1 MLKSLFLMIKTINTH
16 CTFALEEVFDYYS
29 YYQPN
34 ALASR
39 MLVLNKKT
47 MKLLRYFL
55 PVLLAVFTFC
65 ACDDWFGG
73 DDPSDKEPQF
83 SDYFKMEIT
92 RCERVADVLIVD
104 FKMKNV
110 SGKDLQ
116 QVELSGATSK
126 DNLGNGYNGDQDV
139 SLGGKWSYWGQ
150 KSIKKNETITGSF
163 RIRAFDKTNSAQ
175 KLTLNF
181 KCASS
186 DLDFDGKVS
195 IANIKIADKRVLTDG
210 IDTNDFGLKYQLVGT
225 ERKIVDGRN
234 CSFITFT
241 VTNNTGVNLSNV
253 DFCAHNFYGDT
264 EDFNCYMS
272 SDGSAFS
279 YTATVRIQKGET
291 KTLTIRVN
299 DVPDRIK
306 QLRGT
311 VTCRTD
317 SYILCSEN
325 VNFYDMTFE

>member
-1 MLKSLFLMIKTINTH
+1 
-16 CTFALEEVFDYYS
+16 
-29 YYQPN
+29 
-34 ALASR
+34 
-39 MLVLNKKT
+39 

-65 ACDDWFGG
+65 ACDDLFGG

-116 QVELSGATSK
+116 QVVLSNNNAESK
-126 DNLGNGYNGDQDV
+126 DNLGNGYYNRQDV
-139 SLGGKWSYWGQ
+139 SLGGRWSNWGQ

-163 RIRAFDKTNSAQ
+163 RIKEFDRTNSAQ

-181 KCASS
+181 GCVSS
-186 DLDFDGKVS
+186 DLNFNGEVS

-225 ERKIVDGRN
+225 ERKMIDGYN
-234 CSFITFT
+234 YSFITFT

-253 DFCAHNFYGDT
+253 NFYTGNSYFSGDT
-264 EDFNCYMS
+264 ESFRCDIS

-279 YTATVRIQKGET
+279 YETALRIQTGET

-299 DVPDRIK
+299 YVPDRIK

-311 VTCRTD
+311 VTCSTD

>member
-1 MLKSLFLMIKTINTH
+1 
-16 CTFALEEVFDYYS
+16 
-29 YYQPN
+29 
-34 ALASR
+34 
-39 MLVLNKKT
+39 

-65 ACDDWFGG
+65 ACDDWFGN

-104 FKMKNV
+104 FNMKNV

-116 QVELSGATSK
+116 QVELRTAYKCAK
-126 DNLGNGYNGDQDV
+126 DNLGNEYYNSQDV
-139 SLGGKWSYWGQ
+139 SLGGKWHYSGK

-163 RIRAFDKTNSAQ
+163 RIRDFDKTNSAQ

-186 DLDFDGKVS
+186 DLDFDGEVS

-225 ERKIVDGRN
+225 DRKIVDGRN

-253 DFCAHNFYGDT
+253 NFNLSYFYSDT
-264 EDFNCYMS
+264 EQFRCDIS

-279 YTATVRIQKGET
+279 YTTALRIQTGET
-291 KTLTIRVN
+291 KTLTICIY

-311 VTCRTD
+311 VTCSTD
-317 SYILCSEN
+317 SYILCSED

>member
-1 MLKSLFLMIKTINTH
+1 
-16 CTFALEEVFDYYS
+16 
-29 YYQPN
+29 
-34 ALASR
+34 
-39 MLVLNKKT
+39 

-73 DDPSDKEPQF
+73 DDPSDKEPQL

-116 QVELSGATSK
+116 QVELSESNNFIGSK
-126 DNLGNGYNGDQDV
+126 DNLGNEYYNRQDV
-139 SLGGKWSYWGQ
+139 SLGGRWSGSGQ

-163 RIRAFDKTNSAQ
+163 RIRGFDKTNSAQ

-181 KCASS
+181 RCASS
-186 DLDFDGKVS
+186 DLNFNSEVS

-253 DFCAHNFYGDT
+253 DFDTDSNYFSGDT
-264 EDFNCYMS
+264 ESFRCDIS
-272 SDGSAFS
+272 SEGSAFS
-279 YTATVRIQKGET
+279 YRTALRIQIGET

-299 DVPDRIK
+299 NVPDRIK

-317 SYILCSEN
+317 SYILCSED

>member
-1 MLKSLFLMIKTINTH
+1 
-16 CTFALEEVFDYYS
+16 
-29 YYQPN
+29 
-34 ALASR
+34 
-39 MLVLNKKT
+39 

-73 DDPSDKEPQF
+73 DAPSDKEPQF

-116 QVELSGATSK
+116 EVQLNGTSSK
-126 DNLGNGYNGDQDV
+126 DNLGNEYSNMQDV

-181 KCASS
+181 KCVSS
-186 DLDFDGKVS
+186 DLNFNGEVS

-264 EDFNCYMS
+264 EDFYCYMS

-291 KTLTIRVN
+291 KTLTICIN
-299 DVPDRIK
+299 NVPDRIK

-311 VTCRTD
+311 VTCKTD

>member
-1 MLKSLFLMIKTINTH
+1 
-16 CTFALEEVFDYYS
+16 
-29 YYQPN
+29 
-34 ALASR
+34 
-39 MLVLNKKT
+39 

-116 QVELSGATSK
+116 QVELRTAYNCAK
-126 DNLGNGYNGDQDV
+126 DNLGNEYYNSQDV
-139 SLGGKWSYWGQ
+139 SLGGKWHYSGK

-163 RIRAFDKTNSAQ
+163 RIRDFDKTNSAQ

-186 DLDFDGKVS
+186 DLDFDGEVS
-195 IANIKIADKRVLTDG
+195 IANIKIVDKRVLTDG

-291 KTLTIRVN
+291 KTLTICIY

-311 VTCRTD
+311 VTCSTD
-317 SYILCSEN
+317 SYILCSED

>member
-1 MLKSLFLMIKTINTH
+1 
-16 CTFALEEVFDYYS
+16 
-29 YYQPN
+29 
-34 ALASR
+34 

-116 QVELSGATSK
+116 QVELSESNNFIGSK
-126 DNLGNGYNGDQDV
+126 DNLGNEYYNRQDV
-139 SLGGKWSYWGQ
+139 SLGGRWSKSGQ

-163 RIRAFDKTNSAQ
+163 RIRGFDKTNSAQ

-181 KCASS
+181 RCASS
-186 DLDFDGKVS
+186 DLNFNSEVS

-253 DFCAHNFYGDT
+253 DFDTDSNYFSGDT
-264 EDFNCYMS
+264 ESFRYDIS
-272 SDGSAFS
+272 SEGSAFS
-279 YTATVRIQKGET
+279 YSTALRIQTGET

-299 DVPDRIK
+299 GVPDRIK

-317 SYILCSEN
+317 LHPLFRRCQFLRHDFRVSIMGGS
-325 VNFYDMTFE
+325 

>member
-1 MLKSLFLMIKTINTH
+1 
-16 CTFALEEVFDYYS
+16 
-29 YYQPN
+29 
-34 ALASR
+34 
-39 MLVLNKKT
+39 

-116 QVELSGATSK
+116 EVQLNGTSSK
-126 DNLGNGYNGDQDV
+126 DNLGNEYSNMQDV
-139 SLGGKWSYWGQ
+139 SLGGKWSYWGH

-181 KCASS
+181 KCVSS
-186 DLDFDGKVS
+186 DLNFNGEVS

-241 VTNNTGVNLSNV
+241 VTNNTGVNLSDV
-253 DFCAHNFYGDT
+253 DFDTNNNYFSGDT
-264 EDFNCYMS
+264 ESFRCDIS

-279 YTATVRIQKGET
+279 SITTLRIQTGET

-299 DVPDRIK
+299 NVPDRIK
-306 QLRGT
+306 QLRGA

-317 SYILCSEN
+317 SYILCSED

>member
-1 MLKSLFLMIKTINTH
+1 
-16 CTFALEEVFDYYS
+16 
-29 YYQPN
+29 
-34 ALASR
+34 
-39 MLVLNKKT
+39 

-126 DNLGNGYNGDQDV
+126 DNLGNEYNGNQDV

-163 RIRAFDKTNSAQ
+163 RIGGFDKTNSAQ

-186 DLDFDGKVS
+186 DLNFNGEVS

-234 CSFITFT
+234 YSFITFT

-253 DFCAHNFYGDT
+253 DFCAHSFYGDT
-264 EDFNCYMS
+264 ESFNCDMS

-291 KTLTIRVN
+291 KTLTICIN
-299 DVPDRIK
+299 NVPDRIK

-311 VTCRTD
+311 VTCKTD

>member
-1 MLKSLFLMIKTINTH
+1 MIKTINTH

-116 QVELSGATSK
+116 QVELRDVGSK
-126 DNLGNGYNGDQDV
+126 DNLGNKYYTGQDV

-163 RIRAFDKTNSAQ
+163 RISAFDKTNSAQ

-181 KCASS
+181 RCATS
-186 DLDFDGKVS
+186 DLDFDGEVS

-241 VTNNTGVNLSNV
+241 VTNNTGVNLSDV
-253 DFCAHNFYGDT
+253 KFDTTNFYADT
-264 EDFNCYMS
+264 ESFGCDIS
-272 SDGSAFS
+272 SDGSAFN
-279 YTATVRIQKGET
+279 YITTLRIQKGET
-291 KTLTIRVN
+291 KTLTICIYN
-299 DVPDRIK
+299 VPDRIK
-306 QLRGT
+306 QLRGI

>member
-1 MLKSLFLMIKTINTH
+1 MIKTINTH

-116 QVELSGATSK
+116 QVELRDVGSK
-126 DNLGNGYNGDQDV
+126 DNLGNKYYTGQDV

-163 RIRAFDKTNSAQ
+163 RISAFDKTNSAQ

-181 KCASS
+181 RCASS
-186 DLDFDGKVS
+186 DLDFDGEVS
-195 IANIKIADKRVLTDG
+195 IANIKIADKRVLIDG

-241 VTNNTGVNLSNV
+241 VTNNTGVNLSDV
-253 DFCAHNFYGDT
+253 KFDTTNFYADT
-264 EDFNCYMS
+264 ESFGCDIS
-272 SDGSAFS
+272 SDGSAFN
-279 YTATVRIQKGET
+279 YITTLRIQKGET
-291 KTLTIRVN
+291 KTLTICIYN
-299 DVPDRIK
+299 VPDRIK
-306 QLRGT
+306 QLRGI

>member
-1 MLKSLFLMIKTINTH
+1 
-16 CTFALEEVFDYYS
+16 
-29 YYQPN
+29 
-34 ALASR
+34 

-65 ACDDWFGG
+65 ACDDWFGN

-126 DNLGNGYNGDQDV
+126 DNLGNGYSNQQDV

-163 RIRAFDKTNSAQ
+163 RISGFDKTNSAQ

-186 DLDFDGKVS
+186 DLNFNGEVS

-264 EDFNCYMS
+264 EGFNCEMS

-291 KTLTIRVN
+291 KTLTICIQN
-299 DVPDRIK
+299 VPDRIK
-306 QLRGT
+306 QLRGI

>member
-1 MLKSLFLMIKTINTH
+1 
-16 CTFALEEVFDYYS
+16 
-29 YYQPN
+29 
-34 ALASR
+34 

-116 QVELSGATSK
+116 QVELRDVGSK
-126 DNLGNGYNGDQDV
+126 DNLGNKYYTGQDV

-163 RIRAFDKTNSAQ
+163 RISAFDKTNSAQ

-181 KCASS
+181 RCASS
-186 DLDFDGKVS
+186 DLNFDGEVS

-241 VTNNTGVNLSNV
+241 VTNNTGVNLSDV
-253 DFCAHNFYGDT
+253 KFITSNFYADT
-264 EDFNCYMS
+264 ESFGCDIS
-272 SDGSAFS
+272 SDGSAFN
-279 YTATVRIQKGET
+279 YITTLRIQKGET
-291 KTLTIRVN
+291 KTLTICIYN
-299 DVPDRIK
+299 VPDRIK

-317 SYILCSEN
+317 SYILCSED

>member
-1 MLKSLFLMIKTINTH
+1 
-16 CTFALEEVFDYYS
+16 
-29 YYQPN
+29 
-34 ALASR
+34 
-39 MLVLNKKT
+39 

-65 ACDDWFGG
+65 ACDDWFGN

-126 DNLGNGYNGDQDV
+126 DNLGNGYSNQQDV

-163 RIRAFDKTNSAQ
+163 RISGFDKTNSAQ

-186 DLDFDGKVS
+186 DLNFNGEVS

-234 CSFITFT
+234 YSFITFT

-253 DFCAHNFYGDT
+253 DFCAHSFYGDT
-264 EDFNCYMS
+264 ESFNCYMS

-311 VTCRTD
+311 VTCKTD
-317 SYILCSEN
+317 SYILCSED

>member
-1 MLKSLFLMIKTINTH
+1 
-16 CTFALEEVFDYYS
+16 
-29 YYQPN
+29 
-34 ALASR
+34 

-116 QVELSGATSK
+116 QVELRTAYNCAK
-126 DNLGNGYNGDQDV
+126 DNLGNEYYNSQDV
-139 SLGGKWSYWGQ
+139 SLGGKWNYSGK

-163 RIRAFDKTNSAQ
+163 RIRDFDKTNSAQ

-186 DLDFDGKVS
+186 DLDFDGEVS

-210 IDTNDFGLKYQLVGT
+210 IDTNDFGLKYQLLGT

-253 DFCAHNFYGDT
+253 KFYLSYFYSDT
-264 EDFNCYMS
+264 EQFRCDIS

-279 YTATVRIQKGET
+279 YTTALRIQTGDT
-291 KTLTIRVN
+291 KTLTICIY

-311 VTCRTD
+311 VTCSTD
-317 SYILCSEN
+317 SYILCSED

>member
-1 MLKSLFLMIKTINTH
+1 
-16 CTFALEEVFDYYS
+16 
-29 YYQPN
+29 
-34 ALASR
+34 
-39 MLVLNKKT
+39 

-116 QVELSGATSK
+116 QVELRTAYNCAK
-126 DNLGNGYNGDQDV
+126 DNLGNEYSNMQDV

-181 KCASS
+181 KCVSS
-186 DLDFDGKVS
+186 DLNFNGEVS

-264 EDFNCYMS
+264 EDFYCYMS

-291 KTLTIRVN
+291 KTLTICIN
-299 DVPDRIK
+299 NVPDRIK

-311 VTCRTD
+311 VTCKTD

>member
-1 MLKSLFLMIKTINTH
+1 
-16 CTFALEEVFDYYS
+16 
-29 YYQPN
+29 
-34 ALASR
+34 

-186 DLDFDGKVS
+186 DLDFDGEVS

-234 CSFITFT
+234 CSFKI
-241 VTNNTGVNLSNV
+241 
-253 DFCAHNFYGDT
+253 
-264 EDFNCYMS
+264 
-272 SDGSAFS
+272 
-279 YTATVRIQKGET
+279 KG
-291 KTLTIRVN
+291 
-299 DVPDRIK
+299 
-306 QLRGT
+306 
-311 VTCRTD
+311 
-317 SYILCSEN
+317 
-325 VNFYDMTFE
+325 

>member
-1 MLKSLFLMIKTINTH
+1 M
-16 CTFALEEVFDYYS
+16 
-29 YYQPN
+29 
-34 ALASR
+34 
-39 MLVLNKKT
+39 LNKKT

-116 QVELSGATSK
+116 EVQLNGTSSK
-126 DNLGNGYNGDQDV
+126 DNLGNEYSNLQDV

-181 KCASS
+181 KCVSS
-186 DLDFDGKVS
+186 DLDFDGEVS

-306 QLRGT
+306 QLRGI

>member
-1 MLKSLFLMIKTINTH
+1 MIKTINTY

-116 QVELSGATSK
+116 QVELRTAYNCAK
-126 DNLGNGYNGDQDV
+126 DNLGNEYYNSQDV
-139 SLGGKWSYWGQ
+139 SLGGKWNYSGK

-163 RIRAFDKTNSAQ
+163 RIRDFDKTNSAQ

-186 DLDFDGKVS
+186 DLNFDGEVS

-225 ERKIVDGRN
+225 DRKIVDGRN

-253 DFCAHNFYGDT
+253 NFNLSYFYSDT
-264 EDFNCYMS
+264 EQFRCDIS

-279 YTATVRIQKGET
+279 YTTALRIQTGET
-291 KTLTIRVN
+291 KTLTICIY

-311 VTCRTD
+311 VTCSTD
-317 SYILCSEN
+317 SYILCSED

>member
-1 MLKSLFLMIKTINTH
+1 
-16 CTFALEEVFDYYS
+16 
-29 YYQPN
+29 
-34 ALASR
+34 

-116 QVELSGATSK
+116 EVQLNGTSSK
-126 DNLGNGYNGDQDV
+126 DNLGNEYSNMQDV

-150 KSIKKNETITGSF
+150 KSIKKNETIMGSF

-181 KCASS
+181 KCVSS
-186 DLDFDGKVS
+186 DLNFNGEVS

-264 EDFNCYMS
+264 EDFYCYMS

-291 KTLTIRVN
+291 KTLTICIN
-299 DVPDRIK
+299 NVPDRIK

-311 VTCRTD
+311 VTCKTD

>member
-1 MLKSLFLMIKTINTH
+1 
-16 CTFALEEVFDYYS
+16 
-29 YYQPN
+29 
-34 ALASR
+34 

-116 QVELSGATSK
+116 QVELRTAYNCAK
-126 DNLGNGYNGDQDV
+126 DNLGNEYYNSQDV
-139 SLGGKWSYWGQ
+139 SLGGKWNYSGK

-163 RIRAFDKTNSAQ
+163 RIRDFDKTNSAQ

-186 DLDFDGKVS
+186 DLDFDGEVS

-210 IDTNDFGLKYQLVGT
+210 IDTNDFGLKYQLLGT

-253 DFCAHNFYGDT
+253 NFYLSYFYSDT
-264 EDFNCYMS
+264 EQFRCDIS

-279 YTATVRIQKGET
+279 YRTALRIQTGET
-291 KTLTIRVN
+291 KTLTICIY

-311 VTCRTD
+311 VTCSTD
-317 SYILCSEN
+317 SYILCSED

>member
-1 MLKSLFLMIKTINTH
+1 
-16 CTFALEEVFDYYS
+16 
-29 YYQPN
+29 
-34 ALASR
+34 
-39 MLVLNKKT
+39 

-116 QVELSGATSK
+116 QVELRTAYNCAK
-126 DNLGNGYNGDQDV
+126 DNLGNEYYNSQDV
-139 SLGGKWSYWGQ
+139 SLGGKWNYSGK

-163 RIRAFDKTNSAQ
+163 RIRDFDKTNSAQ

-186 DLDFDGKVS
+186 DLDFDGEVS

-225 ERKIVDGRN
+225 DRKIVDGRN

-253 DFCAHNFYGDT
+253 NFNLSYFYSDT
-264 EDFNCYMS
+264 EQFRCDIS

-279 YTATVRIQKGET
+279 YTTALRIQTGET
-291 KTLTIRVN
+291 KTLTICIY

-317 SYILCSEN
+317 SYILCSED

>member
-1 MLKSLFLMIKTINTH
+1 
-16 CTFALEEVFDYYS
+16 
-29 YYQPN
+29 
-34 ALASR
+34 

-116 QVELSGATSK
+116 QVELRTAYNCAK
-126 DNLGNGYNGDQDV
+126 DNLGNEYYNSQDV
-139 SLGGKWSYWGQ
+139 SLGGKWNYSGK

-163 RIRAFDKTNSAQ
+163 RIRDFDKTNSAQ

-181 KCASS
+181 RCASS
-186 DLDFDGKVS
+186 DLNFNSEVS

-210 IDTNDFGLKYQLVGT
+210 IDTNDFGMKYQLVGT

-253 DFCAHNFYGDT
+253 DFYANYFYGDT
-264 EDFNCYMS
+264 ESFNCDMS

-279 YTATVRIQKGET
+279 YTATVRIQTGET
-291 KTLTIRVN
+291 KTLTVRVDN
-299 DVPDRIK
+299 VPDRIK

>member
-1 MLKSLFLMIKTINTH
+1 
-16 CTFALEEVFDYYS
+16 
-29 YYQPN
+29 
-34 ALASR
+34 

-116 QVELSGATSK
+116 EVQLHGTSSK
-126 DNLGNGYNGDQDV
+126 DNLGNGYSNMQDV

-181 KCASS
+181 SCVSS
-186 DLDFDGKVS
+186 DLDFDGEVS

-264 EDFNCYMS
+264 ESFNCYMS

-279 YTATVRIQKGET
+279 YTATVRIQTGET

-311 VTCRTD
+311 VTCSTD
-317 SYILCSEN
+317 SYILCSED

>member
-1 MLKSLFLMIKTINTH
+1 
-16 CTFALEEVFDYYS
+16 
-29 YYQPN
+29 
-34 ALASR
+34 
-39 MLVLNKKT
+39 

-126 DNLGNGYNGDQDV
+126 DNLGNGYSNQQDV

-163 RIRAFDKTNSAQ
+163 RISGFDKTNSAQ

-186 DLDFDGKVS
+186 DLNFNGEVS

-225 ERKIVDGRN
+225 ERGRN

-264 EDFNCYMS
+264 EGFNCEMS

-317 SYILCSEN
+317 SYILCSED

>member
-1 MLKSLFLMIKTINTH
+1 
-16 CTFALEEVFDYYS
+16 
-29 YYQPN
+29 
-34 ALASR
+34 
-39 MLVLNKKT
+39 MLVLNKKI

-116 QVELSGATSK
+116 QVELRTAYNCAK
-126 DNLGNGYNGDQDV
+126 DNLGNEYYNSQDV
-139 SLGGKWSYWGQ
+139 SLGGKWNYSGK

-163 RIRAFDKTNSAQ
+163 RIRDFDKTNSAQ

-186 DLDFDGKVS
+186 DLDFDGEVS

-225 ERKIVDGRN
+225 DRKIVDGRN

-253 DFCAHNFYGDT
+253 KFNLSYFYSDT
-264 EDFNCYMS
+264 EQFRCDIS

-279 YTATVRIQKGET
+279 YTTALRIQTGET
-291 KTLTIRVN
+291 KTLTICIY

-311 VTCRTD
+311 VTCSTD
-317 SYILCSEN
+317 SYILCSED

>member
-1 MLKSLFLMIKTINTH
+1 
-16 CTFALEEVFDYYS
+16 
-29 YYQPN
+29 
-34 ALASR
+34 
-39 MLVLNKKT
+39 

-116 QVELSGATSK
+116 QVELRTAYNCAK
-126 DNLGNGYNGDQDV
+126 DNLGNEYYNSQDV
-139 SLGGKWSYWGQ
+139 SLGGKWNYSGK

-163 RIRAFDKTNSAQ
+163 RIRDFDRTNSAQ

-186 DLDFDGKVS
+186 DLDFDGEVS

-225 ERKIVDGRN
+225 DRKIVDGRN

-253 DFCAHNFYGDT
+253 KFNLSYFYSDT
-264 EDFNCYMS
+264 EQFRCDIS

-279 YTATVRIQKGET
+279 YTTALRIQTGET
-291 KTLTIRVN
+291 KTLTICIY

-311 VTCRTD
+311 VTCSTD
-317 SYILCSEN
+317 SYILCSED

>member
-1 MLKSLFLMIKTINTH
+1 
-16 CTFALEEVFDYYS
+16 
-29 YYQPN
+29 
-34 ALASR
+34 

-116 QVELSGATSK
+116 QVELRTAYNCAK
-126 DNLGNGYNGDQDV
+126 DNLGNEYYNSQDV
-139 SLGGKWSYWGQ
+139 SLGGKWNYSGK

-163 RIRAFDKTNSAQ
+163 RIRDFDKTNSAQ

-186 DLDFDGKVS
+186 DLDFDGEVS

-225 ERKIVDGRN
+225 DRKIVDGRN

-253 DFCAHNFYGDT
+253 KFNLSYFYSDT
-264 EDFNCYMS
+264 EQFRCDIS

-279 YTATVRIQKGET
+279 YTTALRIQTGET
-291 KTLTIRVN
+291 KTLTICIY

-311 VTCRTD
+311 VTCSTD
-317 SYILCSEN
+317 SYILCSED

>member
-1 MLKSLFLMIKTINTH
+1 
-16 CTFALEEVFDYYS
+16 
-29 YYQPN
+29 
-34 ALASR
+34 
-39 MLVLNKKT
+39 

-116 QVELSGATSK
+116 EVQLNGTSSK
-126 DNLGNGYNGDQDV
+126 DNLGNEYSNLQDV

-181 KCASS
+181 KCVSS
-186 DLDFDGKVS
+186 DLDFDGEVS

-306 QLRGT
+306 QLRGI

>member
-1 MLKSLFLMIKTINTH
+1 
-16 CTFALEEVFDYYS
+16 
-29 YYQPN
+29 
-34 ALASR
+34 
-39 MLVLNKKT
+39 

-116 QVELSGATSK
+116 QVELRDVGSK
-126 DNLGNGYNGDQDV
+126 DNLGNKYYTGQDV

-181 KCASS
+181 KCVSS
-186 DLDFDGKVS
+186 DLNFNGEVS

-241 VTNNTGVNLSNV
+241 VTNNTGVNLSDV
-253 DFCAHNFYGDT
+253 KFDTTNFYADT
-264 EDFNCYMS
+264 ESFGCDIS
-272 SDGSAFS
+272 SDGSAFN
-279 YTATVRIQKGET
+279 YITTLRIQKGET
-291 KTLTIRVN
+291 KTLTICIYN
-299 DVPDRIK
+299 VPDRIK
-306 QLRGT
+306 QLRGI

>member
-1 MLKSLFLMIKTINTH
+1 
-16 CTFALEEVFDYYS
+16 
-29 YYQPN
+29 
-34 ALASR
+34 

-116 QVELSGATSK
+116 EVQLNGTSSK
-126 DNLGNGYNGDQDV
+126 DNLGNEYSNMQDV

-181 KCASS
+181 KCVSS
-186 DLDFDGKVS
+186 DLNFNGEVS

-264 EDFNCYMS
+264 EDFYCYMS
-272 SDGSAFS
+272 SDSSAFS

-291 KTLTIRVN
+291 KTLTICIN
-299 DVPDRIK
+299 NVPDRIK

-311 VTCRTD
+311 ITCKTD

>member
-1 MLKSLFLMIKTINTH
+1 
-16 CTFALEEVFDYYS
+16 
-29 YYQPN
+29 
-34 ALASR
+34 

-116 QVELSGATSK
+116 QVELSESNNFIGSK
-126 DNLGNGYNGDQDV
+126 DNLGNEYYNRQDV
-139 SLGGKWSYWGQ
+139 SLGGRWSKSGQ

-163 RIRAFDKTNSAQ
+163 RIRGFDKTNSAQ

-181 KCASS
+181 RCASS
-186 DLDFDGKVS
+186 DLNFNSEVS

-253 DFCAHNFYGDT
+253 DFDTDSNYFSGDT
-264 EDFNCYMS
+264 ESFRYDIS

-279 YTATVRIQKGET
+279 YSTALRIQTGET

-299 DVPDRIK
+299 GVPDRIK

-317 SYILCSEN
+317 SYILCSED

>member
-1 MLKSLFLMIKTINTH
+1 
-16 CTFALEEVFDYYS
+16 
-29 YYQPN
+29 
-34 ALASR
+34 
-39 MLVLNKKT
+39 

-65 ACDDWFGG
+65 ACDDWFGN

-116 QVELSGATSK
+116 QVELRTAYNCAK
-126 DNLGNGYNGDQDV
+126 DNLGNEYYNSQDV
-139 SLGGKWSYWGQ
+139 SLGGKWNYSGK

-163 RIRAFDKTNSAQ
+163 RIRGFDKTNSAQ

-186 DLDFDGKVS
+186 DLDFDGEVS

-210 IDTNDFGLKYQLVGT
+210 IDTNDFGLKYQLLGT

-253 DFCAHNFYGDT
+253 KFYLSYFYSDT
-264 EDFNCYMS
+264 EQFRCDIS

-279 YTATVRIQKGET
+279 YTTALRIQTGET
-291 KTLTIRVN
+291 KTLTICIY

-311 VTCRTD
+311 VTCSTD
-317 SYILCSEN
+317 SYILCSED

>member
-1 MLKSLFLMIKTINTH
+1 
-16 CTFALEEVFDYYS
+16 
-29 YYQPN
+29 
-34 ALASR
+34 

-65 ACDDWFGG
+65 ACDDWFGN

-116 QVELSGATSK
+116 QVELRTAYNCAK
-126 DNLGNGYNGDQDV
+126 DNLGNEYYNSQDV
-139 SLGGKWSYWGQ
+139 SLGGKWNYSGK

-163 RIRAFDKTNSAQ
+163 RIRDFDKTNSAQ

-186 DLDFDGKVS
+186 DLDFDGEVS

-225 ERKIVDGRN
+225 DRKIVDGRN

-253 DFCAHNFYGDT
+253 KFNLSYFYSDT
-264 EDFNCYMS
+264 EQFRCDIS

-279 YTATVRIQKGET
+279 YTTALRIQTGET
-291 KTLTIRVN
+291 KTLTICIY

-311 VTCRTD
+311 VTCSTD
-317 SYILCSEN
+317 SYILCSED

>member
-1 MLKSLFLMIKTINTH
+1 
-16 CTFALEEVFDYYS
+16 
-29 YYQPN
+29 
-34 ALASR
+34 
-39 MLVLNKKT
+39 

-65 ACDDWFGG
+65 ACDDWFGN

-116 QVELSGATSK
+116 QVELRTAYNCAK
-126 DNLGNGYNGDQDV
+126 DNLGNEYYNSQDV
-139 SLGGKWSYWGQ
+139 SLGGKWNYSGK
-150 KSIKKNETITGSF
+150 KSIKKNETIMGSF
-163 RIRAFDKTNSAQ
+163 RIRDFDKTNSAQ

-186 DLDFDGKVS
+186 DLNFDGEVS

-210 IDTNDFGLKYQLVGT
+210 IDTNDFGLKYQLLGT

-253 DFCAHNFYGDT
+253 KFYLSYFYSDT
-264 EDFNCYMS
+264 EQFRCDIS

-279 YTATVRIQKGET
+279 YTTALRIQTGET
-291 KTLTIRVN
+291 KTLTICIY

-311 VTCRTD
+311 VTCSTD
-317 SYILCSEN
+317 SYILCSED

>member
-1 MLKSLFLMIKTINTH
+1 
-16 CTFALEEVFDYYS
+16 
-29 YYQPN
+29 
-34 ALASR
+34 
-39 MLVLNKKT
+39 

-55 PVLLAVFTFC
+55 PVLLVVFTFC
-65 ACDDWFGG
+65 ACDDWFGN

-126 DNLGNGYNGDQDV
+126 DNLGNGYSNQQDV

-163 RIRAFDKTNSAQ
+163 RISGFDKTNSAQ

-186 DLDFDGKVS
+186 DLNFNGEVS

-225 ERKIVDGRN
+225 ERGRN

-264 EDFNCYMS
+264 EGFNCEMS

-291 KTLTIRVN
+291 KTLTICIQN
-299 DVPDRIK
+299 VPDRIK

>member
-1 MLKSLFLMIKTINTH
+1 MIKTINTYR
-16 CTFALEEVFDYYS
+16 TFALEEVFDYYS

-92 RCERVADVLIVD
+92 RCERVADVPIVD

-116 QVELSGATSK
+116 EVQLNGTSSK
-126 DNLGNGYNGDQDV
+126 DNLGNEYSNLQDV

-181 KCASS
+181 KCVSS
-186 DLDFDGKVS
+186 DLDFDGEVS

-306 QLRGT
+306 QLRGI

>member
-1 MLKSLFLMIKTINTH
+1 
-16 CTFALEEVFDYYS
+16 
-29 YYQPN
+29 
-34 ALASR
+34 
-39 MLVLNKKT
+39 

-65 ACDDWFGG
+65 ACDDWFGN

-116 QVELSGATSK
+116 QVELTEPYNFIGSK
-126 DNLGNGYNGDQDV
+126 DNLGNKYYGGQDV
-139 SLGGKWSYWGQ
+139 SLGGRWSVSGK

-163 RIRAFDKTNSAQ
+163 RIRGFDKTNSAQ

-181 KCASS
+181 ECISS
-186 DLDFDGKVS
+186 DLNFDSEVN
-195 IANIKIADKRVLTDG
+195 IANIKIVDKRVLTDG

-253 DFCAHNFYGDT
+253 NFDTNKFSADT
-264 EDFNCYMS
+264 ESFGCDIS

-279 YTATVRIQKGET
+279 YRTALRIQTGET

-299 DVPDRIK
+299 NVPDRIK
-306 QLRGT
+306 QLSGT
-311 VTCRTD
+311 VTCSTD
-317 SYILCSEN
+317 SYILCSED

>member
-1 MLKSLFLMIKTINTH
+1 MIKTINTYR
-16 CTFALEEVFDYYS
+16 TFALEEVFDYYS

-116 QVELSGATSK
+116 QVELRTAYNCAK
-126 DNLGNGYNGDQDV
+126 DNLGNEYYNSQDV
-139 SLGGKWSYWGQ
+139 SLGGKWNYSGK

-163 RIRAFDKTNSAQ
+163 RIRDFDKTNSAQ

-186 DLDFDGKVS
+186 DLDFDGEVS

-225 ERKIVDGRN
+225 DRKIVDGRN

-253 DFCAHNFYGDT
+253 KFNLSYFYSDT
-264 EDFNCYMS
+264 EQFRCDIS

-279 YTATVRIQKGET
+279 YTTALRIQTGET
-291 KTLTIRVN
+291 KTLTICIY

-311 VTCRTD
+311 VTCSTD
-317 SYILCSEN
+317 SYILCSED